1 MLTVQQIIKNQVI
14 ATEQFPV
21 DFNEYWQWLGYSKKE
36 NAKRA
41 FLNCDFEKGF
51 DFELLISEE
60 SVNHDTYSAQE
71 KAVLAKTEIINLTV
85 DCAKSF
91 AMMARTEKGKEIRKW
106 YLEIEKE
113 LRDIK
118 NKPKTYKMSLSQ
130 IDWIAD
136 RMVAEGALLPE
147 DKLDFKLDKAIENF
161 PEMASGI
168 ADARK
173 LVADKNKAN
182 ADYAIACQQ
191 KQKQLLFS
199 DFTKQ
204 LNRLATKKG
213 KKALLTSD
221 LTGLS
226 LMQRKDFLEKYG
238 AKDAK
243 RLNKPEIL
251 VIWQEMHD
259 LGLGNFDKVAGTFET
274 AVK

>member
-1 MLTVQQIIKNQVI
+1 
-14 ATEQFPV
+14 
-21 DFNEYWQWLGYSKKE
+21 
-36 NAKRA
+36 
-41 FLNCDFEKGF
+41 
-51 DFELLISEE
+51 
-60 SVNHDTYSAQE
+60 
-71 KAVLAKTEIINLTV
+71 LTV

-91 AMMARTEKGKEIRKW
+91 AMMARTEKGKEVRRW

-113 LRDIK
+113 LREIK
-118 NKPKTYKMSLSQ
+118 HKPKTSKMSLSQ

-147 DKLDFKLDKAIENF
+147 DKLDFKLDKAIEHF

-182 ADYAIACQQ
+182 ADYALACQQ
-191 KQKQLLFS
+191 KRKQLLYS
-199 DFTKQ
+199 DFIKQ
-204 LNRLATKKG
+204 LNRLSEKKG

-238 AKDAK
+238 VKGAK
-243 RLNKPEIL
+243 RLNKPEIIK
-251 VIWQEMHD
+251 IWQEMHD
-259 LGLGNFDKVAGTFET
+259 LGLGNFDKDAGTFET
-274 AVK
+274 VI